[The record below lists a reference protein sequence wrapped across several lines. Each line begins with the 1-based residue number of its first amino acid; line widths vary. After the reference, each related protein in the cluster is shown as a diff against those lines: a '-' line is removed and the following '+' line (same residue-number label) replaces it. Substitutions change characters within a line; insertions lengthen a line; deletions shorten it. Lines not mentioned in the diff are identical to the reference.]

1 MTKRL
6 PLQLPDW
13 LDFSMVA
20 LVCSVIVGYLLCRVL
35 VSIKTFI
42 SGKHITQYL
51 LCLERNK
58 RNEKMG
64 KGPKK
69 KRDEEGKKYQIC
81 VFFAQRRV
89 CLQADIDNFL
99 APQNM

>member
-1 MTKRL
+1 
-6 PLQLPDW
+6 
-13 LDFSMVA
+13 
-20 LVCSVIVGYLLCRVL
+20 
-35 VSIKTFI
+35 
-42 SGKHITQYL
+42 
-51 LCLERNK
+51 
-58 RNEKMG
+58 MG

-99 APQNM
+99 APQNMWFSNEAL